1 MKVLIS
7 LLFFLDIRGGYKY
20 GMARNI
26 SKRKD
31 EETK

>member
-7 LLFFLDIRGGYKY
+7 LLFLTIRGGYKY

-26 SKRKD
+26 SKRRD
-31 EETK
+31 EKTR

>member
-7 LLFFLDIRGGYKY
+7 LLFLDIRGRYKY
-20 GMARNI
+20 DMARNI

-31 EETK
+31 KNTK